1 MMGQRVSRAARKK
14 GLPERET
21 RLRKR
26 PEPSEKQK
34 ELGSGS
40 PLRGRDAE
48 AFSFRGSVK
57 YGLYLPGENRSA
69 FRVDFKL
76 VFRAVVIDI
85 SLVDCPAVIAL

>member
-1 MMGQRVSRAARKK
+1 MGQRVSRTGRKK
-14 GLPERET
+14 GLPEREIP
-21 RLRKR
+21 LRER
-26 PEPSEKQK
+26 SEKQK
-34 ELGSGS
+34 EKGFGS

-85 SLVDCPAVIAL
+85 SLVDCPAVVAL

>member
-14 GLPERET
+14 GLPEREIP
-21 RLRKR
+21 LRKK
-26 PEPSEKQK
+26 EK
-34 ELGSGS
+34 GFGS

-76 VFRAVVIDI
+76 VFRAVVIDV
-85 SLVDCPAVIAL
+85 SLVDCPAVVAL